1 MPLSKVSAEL
11 LICSRWHFNS
21 SLQLIFNSSQNIV
34 SANISNKAA
43 SSPPRYWPSFS
54 SRTGVWGFGVNI
66 CFFLQ
71 RQKSCPSGSAAV
83 CKRGGANGCCGT
95 HAGTCEAEG
104 LISPKVLRGVRL
116 LPAIDGPAC
125 VAHRSLPHSRFSLLL
140 CHQMHR
146 CRVFSCGCGR
156 AALQISTS
164 TRLRSCCRHSG
175 ARVSSDFGECVLNRN
190 GLRST
195 LCDVFALHSL
205 VPLQSTK
212 QYCPTASFTAA
223 GDSLECFLFIIV
235 CLRVMSGNMRT
246 GEI

>member
-43 SSPPRYWPSFS
+43 PSPPRYWPSFS

-66 CFFLQ
+66 CFFQQ

-95 HAGTCEAEG
+95 HAGICEAEG
-104 LISPKVLRGVRL
+104 LISPKVLRGVQP
-116 LPAIDGPAC
+116 LPAINGPAC
-125 VAHRSLPHSRFSLLL
+125 VAHRSLPHSSFSSLL
-140 CHQMHR
+140 CHQMHHGHW
-146 CRVFSCGCGR
+146 CNVFSCDCGH

-164 TRLRSCCRHSG
+164 TRLQSCCRHSE
-175 ARVSSDFGECVLNRN
+175 ARVSSD
-190 GLRST
+190 
-195 LCDVFALHSL
+195 LCW
-205 VPLQSTK
+205 TK
-212 QYCPTASFTAA
+212 TAS
-223 GDSLECFLFIIV
+223 DRCY
-235 CLRVMSGNMRT
+235 VMSLPFIVWSPLNNIVQLHHSQLQET
-246 GEI
+246 QLSVSFSL